1 MVCPIWNGMDTAG
14 RKVCPDSFYTKR
26 AGCNSAEDRVVVE
39 NAVSRPQY
47 AEYVNLNASG
57 IAMNSQYADTT
68 GFVNSGMRTKFNDTR
83 NELTG
88 NFGLQFGADVET
100 NCSMNAYERG
110 MAQESQAQRR
120 TQAANEGFNSN
131 QRRHQAGF

>member
-1 MVCPIWNGMDTAG
+1 
-14 RKVCPDSFYTKR
+14 
-26 AGCNSAEDRVVVE
+26 
-39 NAVSRPQY
+39 
-47 AEYVNLNASG
+47 
-57 IAMNSQYADTT
+57 MNSQYADTT

>member
-1 MVCPIWNGMDTAG
+1 MDTTG
-14 RKVCPDSFYTKR
+14 RSVCPDSFYTKR

-47 AEYVNLNASG
+47 AEYVTLNASA
-57 IAMNSQYADTT
+57 IAGNSMYADTS
-68 GFVNSGMRTKFNDTR
+68 GHVNSALRSKFDASR
-83 NELTG
+83 NKLTG

-100 NCSMNAYERG
+100 SCSINAYERG
-110 MAQESQAQRR
+110 MQQESQAQRR